1 MKLAIIITLLLASVA
16 IQTALALTGSPL
28 LRAVILP
35 LPILLLTVGMALW
48 GFRPRSIRERR
59 EARARKRKKHHTRH
73 MRQILRDRGFCDR
86 DPDRPVITV
95 VEGFIP
101 KDLER
106 SPDGAWRPKSV
117 ETDFVLGEEGN
128 WLIDPQSQ
136 TTQQPEG
143 NTSLQI
149 WQDFRTEIR
158 HMIVEEV
165 QAIMAAGWP
174 FDSQLA
180 KISPHDMLLAKRIV
194 EQRTALKISQAAL
207 GKLIGVAPRTI
218 SDWERARKPIPNSAI
233 PRLKRHL
240 HIEQY

>member
-1 MKLAIIITLLLASVA
+1 MV
-16 IQTALALTGSPL
+16 
-28 LRAVILP
+28 
-35 LPILLLTVGMALW
+35 LW
-48 GFRPRSIRERR
+48 GFRPRTIAERQQ
-59 EARARKRKKHHTRH
+59 ENYRKRKKQHVRH
-73 MRQILRDRGFCDR
+73 MRQILRDRGVHER

-95 VEGFIP
+95 VQGFIP

-106 SPDGAWRPKSV
+106 SPDGAWRPKTK
-117 ETDFVLGEEGN
+117 ETDYILGEEGN
-128 WLIDPQSQ
+128 WLIDPQA
-136 TTQQPEG
+136 QPEAQPQTH
-143 NTSLQI
+143 TSLQV
-149 WQDFRTEIR
+149 WQDFRTEVR

-180 KISPHDMLLAKRIV
+180 KISPHDMLLSQRILQ
-194 EQRTALKISQAAL
+194 QRIALKISQAAL

-218 SDWERARKPIPNSAI
+218 SDWERARKPIPNTVI